1 MTTLDDRP
9 AADTPDRVA
18 DDALQV
24 LLDAA
29 PLFASQLGYRE
40 YDAAVPVVTEAAEDT
55 RRRRCAELLDRAEA
69 LDPEALTPRDRVTR
83 SLLLVRLREEI
94 DEAAARGAELDAGVN
109 FAGAQTAVLHR
120 LPRLELRD
128 ADAARGYVRRL
139 TGFAGMLDDAGA
151 RLRTG
156 VSRGRVPTARAVRS
170 AADEIAH
177 YLATPLADDPL
188 AGKAAPSGWDGE
200 AGWRE
205 EVAQVVHAALRP
217 ALDRYR
223 QVLLDEVLPAA
234 RPEERSG
241 LSWLPDGEELYAA
254 AVRRHT
260 TTTSTPEQI
269 HQLGLDLLAQIE
281 ERVAELAPGVLGVST
296 AQAAFARLRDDPAL
310 RFSSREDM
318 VQLAESAMARS
329 QQAATSWFGRLPR
342 AACVVKE
349 VPPHEA
355 AVAVSAWYQEPA
367 LDGSRPGTY
376 WLNTSNPAART
387 RFDAEAIAFH
397 EAVPGHHLQIG
408 LALEDDELPLYRR
421 VSIFTAYAEGWG
433 LYAEQLADEGGLYS
447 DDLQR
452 LGLLSTAAMR
462 ACRLVVD
469 TGLHAL
475 GWSRQRA
482 VDLVLARTA
491 WAAADVEREVDR
503 YISWPGQALGY
514 QVGCTEILRL
524 RQRAR
529 TSLGPRFTLAGFHD
543 AVLEHGSVPL
553 STLDELVAAYEIA
566 G

>member
-1 MTTLDDRP
+1 MTTVTADPL
-9 AADTPDRVA
+9 ADTPDRIA

-24 LLDAA
+24 LLAQS
-29 PLFASQLGYRE
+29 PLFATQLGYRE
-40 YDAAVPVVTEAAEDT
+40 FDAAVPAVTEAAEGEQRAAYLALL
-55 RRRRCAELLDRAEA
+55 RRTEA
-69 LDPEALTPRDRVTR
+69 LDPAALAPRDRVTR
-83 SLLLVRLREEI
+83 SLLLVRLREEA
-94 DEAAARGAELDAGVN
+94 DALATRGAEMDAGVN

-120 LPRLELRD
+120 TPRLELRD
-128 ADAARGYVRRL
+128 PDAATAYVPRL
-139 TGFAGMLDDAGA
+139 AAFAKMLDDAGE
-151 RLRTG
+151 RLRAG
-156 VSRGRVPTARAVRS
+156 VSRGRVPAARAVRS
-170 AADEIAH
+170 AVEEIDD
-177 YLATPLADDPL
+177 YLALALHDDPL
-188 AGKAAPSGWDGE
+188 AAKAAPDGWGGE
-200 AGWRE
+200 QEWRGQVA
-205 EVAQVVHAALRP
+205 EVVQGDLRP
-217 ALDRYR
+217 ALARYR
-223 QVLLDEVLPAA
+223 EVLAGEVLPAA

-241 LSWLPDGEELYAA
+241 LSWVPGGDELYAA

-260 TTTSTPEQI
+260 TTSRGAEEI
-269 HQLGLDLLAQIE
+269 HHLGLELLAQVE
-281 ERVAELAPGVLGVST
+281 ERVAELAPSVLGVGT
-296 AQAAFARLRDDPAL
+296 AAAAFSRLRDDPGL
-310 RFSSREDM
+310 RFSSREEM
-318 VQLAESAMARS
+318 VQLAEAAMERS
-329 QQAATSWFGRLPR
+329 QQAAGSWFGRLPV
-342 AACVVKE
+342 AGCVVKE

-376 WLNTSNPAART
+376 WLNTGNPSARA

-408 LALEDDELPLYRR
+408 LALEDDGLPLYRR
-421 VSIFTAYAEGWG
+421 LSVFTAYAEGWG

-452 LGLLSTAAMR
+452 LGFLSTAAMR

-482 VDLVLARTA
+482 VDLVLEHTA

-524 RQRAR
+524 RERAQR
-529 TSLGPRFTLAGFHD
+529 SMGKQFSLAGFHD
-543 AVLEHGSVPL
+543 VVLQHGSVPL
-553 STLDELVAAYEIA
+553 STLDELVAGYETA